1 MILIGVNH
9 HSQKQS
15 LRGNYY
21 LPCLKSTTSLPTSLY
36 GPPFFFCTMFD
47 YFIPPLSFHA
57 HPFRVVSSRLVA
69 DGHLVRSICNET

>member
-21 LPCLKSTTSLPTSLY
+21 PPCLKSPTSLPTSLY
-36 GPPFFFCTMFD
+36 GPPFFALCLTILF
-47 YFIPPLSFHA
+47 PLFLFHA
-57 HPFRVVSSRLVA
+57 RPFRVVSSR
-69 DGHLVRSICNET
+69 G